1 MKGIV
6 MNLLAEMVETQL
18 GIDEWNQVLDAA
30 DESGIFTATA
40 IYEDAR
46 LLQLVS
52 ILSERNHIAVDDLVF
67 SFGQFMFPA
76 FYARYPNLIDH
87 HDNMLDFLE
96 SLDSVI
102 HVEVVKLYPGAIT
115 PGFKPDRQ
123 NANRLFLKDESKRN
137 LCRLAEGLIDGA
149 AQHFS
154 HQYRLTHSPC
164 LHEGA
169 DHCGLLIDIAAS

>member
-102 HVEVVKLYPGAIT
+102 HVEVVKLYPDHHRGVCCDFAPVASGKAKGSRIS
-115 PGFKPDRQ
+115 DRGST
-123 NANRLFLKDESKRN
+123 ASAKR
-137 LCRLAEGLIDGA
+137 D
-149 AQHFS
+149 
-154 HQYRLTHSPC
+154 Y
-164 LHEGA
+164 
-169 DHCGLLIDIAAS
+169 